1 VVTKLKVEVNGDNY
15 DIEIIE
21 SKAKVNGRTVK
32 LEVLSD
38 TEILIDGEKF
48 ILDFVE
54 EGEPSLMIINGMSY
68 LVSRSSSEGLP
79 VKELR
84 APINGQIIDIFVEAK
99 SKVTKGQVLVTLEAM
114 KMENQMKSPQ
124 KGTIKEVRVKEGQ
137 SVKNGEV
144 LLVFE

>member
-1 VVTKLKVEVNGDNY
+1 MKVEVNGDNY

-21 SKAKVNGRTVK
+21 NKAKVNGKTVK
-32 LEVLSD
+32 LEVLSN

-48 ILDFVE
+48 FLDFIE

-84 APINGQIIDIFVEAK
+84 APINGQIIDVFVEAK
-99 SKVTKGQVLVTLEAM
+99 SKVTKGQLLVTLEAM

-124 KGTIKEVRVKEGQ
+124 KGIIKEVRVKKGQ
-137 SVKNGEV
+137 SIKNGEV

>member
-1 VVTKLKVEVNGDNY
+1 MKVEVNGDNY
-15 DIEIIE
+15 DIEITE
-21 SKAKVNGRTVK
+21 SKAKVNGRVVK
-32 LEVLSD
+32 LEVLSE
-38 TEILIDGEKF
+38 TEISVDGEKF
-48 ILDFVE
+48 FLDFKE

-68 LVSRSSSEGLP
+68 LVSRSSSEGVP

-84 APINGQIIDIFVEAK
+84 APINGQIIDVFIESK
-99 SKVTKGQVLVTLEAM
+99 SKVTKGQLLITLEAM

-124 KGTIKEVRVKEGQ
+124 NGIIKEVKVEKGQ

>member
-1 VVTKLKVEVNGDNY
+1 VVRKLKVEVNGDNY
-15 DIEIIE
+15 DIEITE
-21 SKAKVNGRTVK
+21 SKAKVNGRVVK
-32 LEVLSD
+32 LEVLSE
-38 TEILIDGEKF
+38 TEISVDGEKF
-48 ILDFVE
+48 FLDFKE

-68 LVSRSSSEGLP
+68 LVSRSSSEGVP

-84 APINGQIIDIFVEAK
+84 APINGQIIDVFIESK
-99 SKVTKGQVLVTLEAM
+99 SKVTKGQLLITLEAM

-124 KGTIKEVRVKEGQ
+124 NGIIKEVKVEKGQ

>member
-1 VVTKLKVEVNGDNY
+1 MKVEVNGDNY
-15 DIEIIE
+15 DIEITE
-21 SKAKVNGRTVK
+21 SIAKVNGRIVK

-38 TEILIDGEKF
+38 TEISVDGEKF
-48 ILDFVE
+48 FLDFKE

-68 LVSRSSSEGLP
+68 LVSRSASEGVP

-84 APINGQIIDIFVEAK
+84 APINGQIIDVFVESK
-99 SKVTKGQVLVTLEAM
+99 SKVTKGQLLVTVEAM

-124 KGTIKEVRVKEGQ
+124 KGIIKEVRVKRGQ

-144 LLVFE
+144 LIVFE

>member
-1 VVTKLKVEVNGDNY
+1 LKVEVNGDNY
-15 DIEIIE
+15 DIEITE
-21 SKAKVNGRTVK
+21 SKAKVNGRVVK
-32 LEVLSD
+32 LEVLSE
-38 TEILIDGEKF
+38 TEISVDGEKF
-48 ILDFVE
+48 FLDFKE

-68 LVSRSSSEGLP
+68 LVSRSSSEGVP

-84 APINGQIIDIFVEAK
+84 APINGQIIDVFIESK
-99 SKVTKGQVLVTLEAM
+99 SKVTKGQLLITLEAM

-124 KGTIKEVRVKEGQ
+124 NGIIKEVKVEKGQ